1 MLAESTT
8 IGSTLSILDAY
19 GANDDVLTSVAST
32 LTTSLTMYPKYST
45 HRIYYVGDNYIESLS
60 KQELIL
66 AEKLI
71 NEKIDTV
78 ENEQVKVKQLKI

>member
-45 HRIYYVGDNYIESLS
+45 HRIYYVGDNYIQSLS
-60 KQELIL
+60 KQELVL

-78 ENEQVKVKQLKI
+78 ENEEVKVKQLKI

>member
-45 HRIYYVGDNYIESLS
+45 HRIYYVGDNYIQSLS

>member
-32 LTTSLTMYPKYST
+32 LTTSISKYSF
-45 HRIYYVGDNYIESLS
+45 
-60 KQELIL
+60 
-66 AEKLI
+66 EKL
-71 NEKIDTV
+71 
-78 ENEQVKVKQLKI
+78 

>member
-45 HRIYYVGDNYIESLS
+45 HRIYYVGDNYIQSLS
-60 KQELIL
+60 KQELVL

>member
-1 MLAESTT
+1 
-8 IGSTLSILDAY
+8 
-19 GANDDVLTSVAST
+19 
-32 LTTSLTMYPKYST
+32 MYPKYST
-45 HRIYYVGDNYIESLS
+45 HRIYYVGDNYIQSLS